1 MPTSHSRRSLRV
13 LLALSVVL
21 AVVLSGC
28 YQDPN
33 PTDYGDAA
41 KANFIEG
48 CTEDVDAKG
57 GTTTVVTIQTK
68 SVCECIYELIESP
81 GEGEKGK
88 YPIDW
93 DDLTAYEA
101 KQAAAKAGDLPE
113 PPKNLT
119 KVIEECKPSGPGL

>member
-81 GEGEKGK
+81 GEGAGSCFRFTL
-88 YPIDW
+88 PD
-93 DDLTAYEA
+93 AVR
-101 KQAAAKAGDLPE
+101 AAAPRE
-113 PPKNLT
+113 
-119 KVIEECKPSGPGL
+119 VS